1 MRTLKGGAVLRRW
14 GHWSV
19 VLSGKQINSTNANKL
34 QSRFPGLRVWGQI
47 TAVCSCSV
55 DRLGKAAGAKKAR
68 HSVLSSYFPPVG
80 WASHLTC
87 LFLLA
92 GPEKKT
98 NYSPLYQMSK
108 GPWPQL
114 CPNEVRK
121 RVSLGPDMQVQILSV
136 TG

>member
-1 MRTLKGGAVLRRW
+1 MCVR
-14 GHWSV
+14 
-19 VLSGKQINSTNANKL
+19 
-34 QSRFPGLRVWGQI
+34 
-47 TAVCSCSV
+47 V
-55 DRLGKAAGAKKAR
+55 DRLGKTAGAKKAR

-80 WASHLTC
+80 WASHLSC

-108 GPWPQL
+108 GPWP
-114 CPNEVRK
+114 EVRK

>member
-1 MRTLKGGAVLRRW
+1 M
-14 GHWSV
+14 
-19 VLSGKQINSTNANKL
+19 QINCKADSL
-34 QSRFPGLRVWGQI
+34 GLGYGARSQLCVR
-47 TAVCSCSV
+47 V